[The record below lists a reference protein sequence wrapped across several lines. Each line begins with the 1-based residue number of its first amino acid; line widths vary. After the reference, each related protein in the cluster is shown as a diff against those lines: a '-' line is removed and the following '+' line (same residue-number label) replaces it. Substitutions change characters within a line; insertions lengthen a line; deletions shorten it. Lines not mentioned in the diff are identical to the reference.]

1 MSATGFDTCNPD
13 SRFSGIQ
20 HLTSG
25 LASIFRH
32 TLKIIKELN
41 DHDLRIYE
49 DFTYVPYHEIIN
61 IFTFERIYIF
71 YYKCLSRQLQSSPPL
86 VVFYYSISLMVKIIA
101 HCLHSVKRLKTRSL
115 GRTVCFLQIRSLNC
129 LIYRIFPVTPS
140 YVLVTTA
147 LIAAKFIQLRS

>member
-1 MSATGFDTCNPD
+1 MSAAGFDTCNPD

-86 VVFYYSISLMVKIIA
+86 VVFYYSISLMVKII
-101 HCLHSVKRLKTRSL
+101 KRTNSGYMMTTYLTSLWRSGAL
-115 GRTVCFLQIRSLNC
+115 LPV
-129 LIYRIFPVTPS
+129 IFH
-140 YVLVTTA
+140 
-147 LIAAKFIQLRS
+147 